1 VAVLAVVLF
10 LAVIGLGLVLVGVA
24 LYYVQVLRPQLVLRE
39 PEPSSKDEH
48 EAETLTAIVEQ
59 LNALARLRDQR
70 ILTSREFTSKKTELL
85 ERI

>member
-1 VAVLAVVLF
+1 MAVVAVLLF
-10 LAVIGLGLVLVGVA
+10 LAVVGLGLALVSVT
-24 LYYVQVLRPQLVLRE
+24 LYYVRVLRPQLE
-39 PEPSSKDEH
+39 PRKAGPSSKSER
-48 EAETLTAIVEQ
+48 ETETLVALVEQ